1 MNILAEDRIIEI
13 FCTVDDFCKE
23 YSQELSTLPKLG
35 ESGKKHRNRPCE
47 MSDSEI
53 ITVLL
58 LYHFGTFNNF
68 KHFYMHFIRIHLHRE
83 FPNALSYSRFI
94 QTERRVFV
102 PLMFFCLF
110 RQMYR
115 HNFH

>member
-53 ITVLL
+53 ITDSYCITSEHLIILNIFPCIISVSICIK
-58 LYHFGTFNNF
+58 NF
-68 KHFYMHFIRIHLHRE
+68 RMHFL
-83 FPNALSYSRFI
+83 
-94 QTERRVFV
+94 TVV
-102 PLMFFCLF
+102 LF
-110 RQMYR
+110 RQNAVFS
-115 HNFH
+115 HL